1 MQQALGFLMHC
12 QSPSPLLYSE
22 RVREERPKK
31 ETSKM
36 TNTWLP
42 HAPSVTLSTALLRER
57 ERERERERG
66 RNGNPRKKQAKLPPP
81 TDSLWTLPLTTLKFQ
96 PLLL

>member
-57 ERERERERG
+57 EREREGETETQERNNQNYRHSLTLFG
-66 RNGNPRKKQAKLPPP
+66 RFLSQLSSFNP
-81 TDSLWTLPLTTLKFQ
+81 TI
-96 PLLL
+96 